1 RRRSPRPCAKP
12 GVCPACGRPGPGQGA
27 TATLPHAKR
36 RLSIDQRADVSLMNT
51 KTLDRIPALAA
62 VALVLVLAACAIRLR
77 GDEGQTSATA
87 STDVTSDPLAT
98 KLAERRSVTY
108 EQKDALSEC
117 RKAWAEKRRQFL
129 GQKDP
134 GPSGSGSPQPG
145 SSLFI
150 APKDETA
157 CHLVIQ

>member
-1 RRRSPRPCAKP
+1 
-12 GVCPACGRPGPGQGA
+12 
-27 TATLPHAKR
+27 
-36 RLSIDQRADVSLMNT
+36 
-51 KTLDRIPALAA
+51 
-62 VALVLVLAACAIRLR
+62 VALVVLVLAACAIRLR
-77 GDEGQTSATA
+77 GDEAQTGAAA

-98 KLAERRSVTY
+98 KLAECRSVTY

-134 GPSGSGSPQPG
+134 RPSGNGSSQPG

-150 APKDETA
+150 APKDETRLPSGYPA
-157 CHLVIQ
+157 IQQTGKE